1 MFTITAKYS
10 IDKNAG
16 SKITSSHYHGIN
28 KTVMQFPKTD
38 IPGDNLAIHLIK
50 EEDGYNLTS
59 IPSSYS
65 IILQVYHRK
74 EPLYAQVLT
83 FQGTVGGLAEVF
95 KQALIEYDR
104 WLETVV

>member
-1 MFTITAKYS
+1 
-10 IDKNAG
+10 
-16 SKITSSHYHGIN
+16 
-28 KTVMQFPKTD
+28 MQFCKAD

-50 EEDGYNLTS
+50 EEDEYNLTL

-65 IILQVYHRK
+65 IILRVYHRK